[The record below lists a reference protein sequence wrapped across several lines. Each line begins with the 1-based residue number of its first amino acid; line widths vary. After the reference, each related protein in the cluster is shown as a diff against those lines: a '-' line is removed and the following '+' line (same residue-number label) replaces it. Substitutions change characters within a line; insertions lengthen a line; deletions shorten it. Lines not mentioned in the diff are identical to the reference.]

1 MGKIP
6 TYKKDRFGSEPK
18 QAYDD
23 NAATMTEY
31 HKKLILRLAE
41 LYSGA
46 ELEKRLEAL
55 KFCSLE
61 TAKEVIKNA
70 GK

>member
-6 TYKKDRFGSEPK
+6 TYKKERFGTEQK
-18 QAYDD
+18 QTYDD
-23 NAATMTEY
+23 NAVTMAEY

-41 LYSGA
+41 LYSGE